1 MDDSTQAMLL
11 PDLAP
16 EPDEESLDY
25 PTSED
30 CVREKGVEFIAEKK
44 CEIHEDVCSDA
55 SVEGR
60 LGERS
65 AEQNVLERE
74 NC

>member
-1 MDDSTQAMLL
+1 MDDSSQAMLL
-11 PDLAP
+11 PDHAP
-16 EPDEESLDY
+16 EPDEERLDY
-25 PTSED
+25 SASED
-30 CVREKGVEFIAEKK
+30 GVREKEVEFIAEKK
-44 CEIHEDVCSDA
+44 REIHEDVCSDA

-60 LGERS
+60 LGEWS